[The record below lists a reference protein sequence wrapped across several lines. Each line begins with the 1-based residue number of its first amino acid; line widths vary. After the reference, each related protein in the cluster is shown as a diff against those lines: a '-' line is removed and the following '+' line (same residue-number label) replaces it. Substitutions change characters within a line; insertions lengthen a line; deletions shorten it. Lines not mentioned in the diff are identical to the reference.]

1 MYRYPL
7 LHRCCSPSA
16 CVIIMQRYICNVS
29 KQDATCV
36 PPLTLHN
43 PGSPCLDL
51 PMLVTF
57 FCFVLVICEQFS
69 YWAPLGREGTSQTRL
84 SCMSSSALLPT
95 DADSL
100 HSGGPRWVPQT
111 ALFQLDG
118 LIWLQGGA
126 QWCFW
131 QWAARVNSWRPK
143 PCPYSSVSRSS
154 LTTTT

>member
-1 MYRYPL
+1 
-7 LHRCCSPSA
+7 
-16 CVIIMQRYICNVS
+16 MQRYIRNVS
-29 KQDATCV
+29 KQDVTCV
-36 PPLTLHN
+36 LPDTLHN

-84 SCMSSSALLPT
+84 SCMSGSALLPT

-118 LIWLQGGA
+118 LIWLQGGRGGA
-126 QWCFW
+126 FGSGQP
-131 QWAARVNSWRPK
+131 V
-143 PCPYSSVSRSS
+143 
-154 LTTTT
+154 